1 MISAVLPD
9 CQIRCNLIVIRRTDH
24 TRIGGQRSTRL
35 FRIIYPPFVV
45 VFRPSERP
53 SDGSARIGRE
63 ESFAGGKRDY
73 TGSMFEASVKQRARR
88 GRLLFVPN
96 EKSSYSVFRLC
107 GYGNGEQLQF
117 ALTPARIT
125 IVPPTPPL
133 ARNTT
138 PVHRV
143 EIYSYFQE
151 RSGGVPRNYFLREH
165 FSRVNFALEP
175 FFPFHFAF
183 SNLLI
188 QSSLLPLR
196 TALSSPPCILSQ
208 RIEKNCT
215 LKITP
220 RRIIFARNEQ
230 PLTAETIDPSVR
242 SRRRQREREEMDD
255 DDDRATIVD
264 RGKPVLVEFSRTKN
278 SRRSLLEVIR
288 KTGEARLSLT

>member
-1 MISAVLPD
+1 
-9 CQIRCNLIVIRRTDH
+9 
-24 TRIGGQRSTRL
+24 
-35 FRIIYPPFVV
+35 
-45 VFRPSERP
+45 
-53 SDGSARIGRE
+53 
-63 ESFAGGKRDY
+63 
-73 TGSMFEASVKQRARR
+73 MFEASVKQRARR

-196 TALSSPPCILSQ
+196 TPLSSPPCILSQ

-230 PLTAETIDPSVR
+230 PLTAETPFPTIDLSVR
-242 SRRRQREREEMDD
+242 SRRGEREREREEMDDD